1 LGDLTAEFDALFKLS
16 VLINLTRLL
25 RFPFR
30 LRSPGHPRCPSR
42 IKHRLRSAFQRQ
54 RNITEIIKS
63 DCAGG
68 SGCQIDMSSA
78 DERASIIYPH
88 DHAAVVV
95 DLNLR
100 SKRQCTMRRR
110 HRRAMVWRRTI
121 A

>member
-1 LGDLTAEFDALFKLS
+1 
-16 VLINLTRLL
+16 
-25 RFPFR
+25 
-30 LRSPGHPRCPSR
+30 
-42 IKHRLRSAFQRQ
+42 
-54 RNITEIIKS
+54 TEIIKS

-110 HRRAMVWRRTI
+110 HRRAIYMFAVRGKAPAAAIYSAVDAGDFSISAVRGETCYGTSRPQQQI
-121 A
+121 